1 MPYLALLEADLI
13 SLTRSWVVRIWLG
26 LTAVLALV
34 TVLSAPSDGLPA
46 SEALSNLLATY
57 PLIWSTFAIVV
68 SGGAVASEAGVVADS
83 ILSKA
88 VTRYEY
94 ILAKM
99 TSRLITVLGLYLV
112 VILPAAYL
120 IPRYTQNDLTTRGVV
135 WAVVLVGMILV
146 LLTNLGVTFST
157 LFNRTLVAVV
167 VVWLLWYAAS
177 AIFALLEVQYLSPV
191 NIIEGLPAVLQ
202 GHYAV
207 ADQQRVLAGF
217 GLPSLVFALV
227 AAVYFARKDL

>member
-13 SLTRSWVVRIWLG
+13 STARSWVVRIWLG

-34 TVLSAPSDGLPA
+34 TILSASAEGLLA
-46 SEALSNLLATY
+46 SEVLASLLATY
-57 PLIWSTFAIVV
+57 PLIWSTFAILV
-68 SGGAVASEAGVVADS
+68 SGGAISSEAGVVGDS

-112 VILPAAYL
+112 VVLPSAYI
-120 IPRYTQNDLTTRGVV
+120 IPRFSQDGLTGTGVA
-135 WAVVLVGMILV
+135 WAVLLIGVILV
-146 LLTNLGVTFST
+146 LLTSLGVTFST

-177 AIFALLEVQYLSPV
+177 AIFVLLEVEYLSPMQ
-191 NIIEGLPAVLQ
+191 ISESLPAVLR
-202 GHYAV
+202 GDYAV
-207 ADQQRVLAGF
+207 ADQQRILAGF
-217 GLPSLVFALV
+217 GLPAVMFALV
-227 AAVYFARKDL
+227 AIVYFARKDL